1 MDRLIASSRRRQIIF
16 PSCCILLVGGA
27 CAELPVQELDAAK
40 VKVEAAR
47 QADAENYSPEAF
59 EVSERTLMRAQR
71 ESARQMRRFI
81 WFRTYDRAKRLASK
95 AGSRAVLARVSAVQN
110 KTRAREV
117 AFETLEKTKAVID
130 RTLSILGRVPLD
142 RGGNREVGAARVA
155 LEEAEHLLKDEKF
168 EAVQNLLDRTIAE
181 LDRVRSGVELR
192 IRDYARHQE
201 RWGRWV
207 DETLKWSSLH
217 SAHAVVVDKV
227 NRRAELYY
235 GGVLRKRFQVDI
247 GMRWLGKKLHRG
259 DNATPEGKYKIVR
272 KIAEA
277 RYNRGLLLDYP
288 NEEDKRRFKMLKQ
301 RGRIPRSVDIGG
313 SITIHGSGG
322 RGKDWTEGC
331 VALTDIDIETLF
343 GHVRVGTPVTI
354 VGCNPRS

>member
-1 MDRLIASSRRRQIIF
+1 M
-16 PSCCILLVGGA
+16 
-27 CAELPVQELDAAK
+27 
-40 VKVEAAR
+40 KVEDAR
-47 QADAENYSPEAF
+47 QADAENYSPDAF
-59 EVSERTLMRAQR
+59 EVSERTLLRAQR
-71 ESARQMRRFI
+71 ESTRQMRRFI

-95 AGSRAVLARVSAVQN
+95 AGSGAIQARLSAVQN

-155 LEEAEHLLKDEKF
+155 LEEAGHLLNGEKY
-168 EAVQNLLDRTIAE
+168 EAVQDLLDRTIAK

-259 DNATPEGKYKIVR
+259 DDHATPEGKYKIVR

-277 RYNRGLLLDYP
+277 KYNRGLLLDYP

-301 RGRIPRSVDIGG
+301 RGRIPWGVDIGG

-331 VALTDIDIETLF
+331 VAMTDIDIETLY